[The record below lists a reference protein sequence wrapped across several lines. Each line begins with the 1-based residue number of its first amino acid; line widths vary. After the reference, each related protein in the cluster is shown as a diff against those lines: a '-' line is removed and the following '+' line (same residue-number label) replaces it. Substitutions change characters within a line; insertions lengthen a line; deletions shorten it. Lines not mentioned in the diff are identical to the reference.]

1 MIVSQTHM
9 IDLCAI
15 KIIKLLLNQYNHCF
29 PFFFYIYVVHSHAL
43 GVVCIYILE

>member
-9 IDLCAI
+9 TDLCAI

-29 PFFFYIYVVHSHAL
+29 PFFFYIYAVRFRVLCVA
-43 GVVCIYILE
+43 YI

>member
-9 IDLCAI
+9 ADLCAI

-29 PFFFYIYVVHSHAL
+29 PFFFYIYVVRSRAL
-43 GVVCIYILE
+43 CVAYI